1 MAILQA
7 DSTGRIKGKFMIPAN
22 IPAGSKLVTFLGSQG
37 TYGEGVFVGQGSLT
51 TQTLRQVTQITRM
64 WYDPV
69 AQTFALTRDAQIAG
83 VDLWFTAKET
93 DVRVQ
98 IRDVEN
104 GVPGRTVL
112 AERVLKPE
120 QIVASGGGHTRV
132 LFPAPVTLARDTE
145 YCLVILCNDA
155 TTALA
160 IAQMGKFDSLA
171 QKWVTAQPYAV
182 GVLLTSSNA
191 SSWTAHQ
198 DMDLAFRLLEP
209 DYTATSREISLGSA
223 TLANAT
229 DLLLYALAETP
240 AASAAVDYTLN
251 LPDGAQVTVAQGQ
264 AVTFA
269 EPKSGNCEV
278 VANLRGSTA
287 DMGPVLWPG
296 AQLLSG
302 SLKTTADYYTRSV
315 VAEGASRASLIYD
328 ALIPSGASVTPEIRI
343 DSGEWQAMTPEG
355 TVKGDSGFVEFRYG
369 SELSSASLIKV
380 RLTLAGT
387 SAARPYVSS
396 IRLLATA

>member
-1 MAILQA
+1 MATLQA
-7 DSTGRIKGKFMIPAN
+7 DSTGKIKGKFQIPAN
-22 IPAGSKLVTFLGSQG
+22 IPAGSKSVTFLGSQG
-37 TYGEGVFVGQGSLT
+37 TYGEGVFVGQGNLT

-69 AQTFALTRDAQIAG
+69 AQTFALTRDAQLAG

-104 GVPGRTVL
+104 GMPGRTVL
-112 AERVLKPE
+112 AERILTPD
-120 QIVASGGGHTRV
+120 QIVATGGGGTRV
-132 LFPAPVTLARDTE
+132 LFPAPLTLSRDTE
-145 YCLVILCNDA
+145 YCLVILCNDS

-160 IAQMGKFDSLA
+160 IAQMGKKDNLV

-191 SSWTAHQ
+191 SSWTVHQ
-198 DMDLAFRLLEP
+198 DMDLTFRLLEP
-209 DYTATSREISLGSA
+209 DYTSESREISLGSA
-223 TLANAT
+223 ELDNAT

-240 AASAAVDYTLN
+240 AASAVVDYTLK
-251 LPDGAQVTVAQGQ
+251 LPDGSQVTVAQGQ
-264 AVTFA
+264 AVSL
-269 EPKSGNCEV
+269 PSPQSGNCEV
-278 VANLRGSTA
+278 LANLRGSSA

-302 SLKTTADYYTRSV
+302 NLKTTADYYTRSV
-315 VAEGASRASLIYD
+315 VASGASKASLIYD
-328 ALIPSGASVTPEIRI
+328 AFVPSGASVTPEIQI
-343 DSGEWQAMTPEG
+343 DSGDWQAMTLEG
-355 TVKGDSGFVEFRYG
+355 TVKGDGGFVEFRYG
-369 SELSSASLIKV
+369 HELVNASLIKV
-380 RLTLAGT
+380 RLTLAGS
-387 SAARPYVSS
+387 SATRPYVAS

>member
-7 DSTGRIKGKFMIPAN
+7 DATGRVKGKFQIPAN
-22 IPAGSKLVTFLGSQG
+22 IPAGSKAVTFLGSQG
-37 TYGEGVFVGQGSLT
+37 TYGEGVFVGQGNLT
-51 TQTLRQVTQITRM
+51 TQTLRQVQQITRM

-69 AQTFALTRDAQIAG
+69 AQTFALTRDAQLAG

-104 GVPGRTVL
+104 GMPGRTVL
-112 AERVLKPE
+112 AERVLTPD
-120 QIVASGGGHTRV
+120 QIVATGGGHTRV
-132 LFPAPVTLARDTE
+132 LFPAPLTLSRDTE

-155 TTALA
+155 TTSLA
-160 IAQMGKFDSLA
+160 IAQMGKKDNLA

-191 SSWTAHQ
+191 SSWTVHQ

-209 DYTATSREISLGSA
+209 DYTSESREISLGNA
-223 TLANAT
+223 ELDNAT

-240 AASAAVDYTLN
+240 AASAVVDYTLK
-251 LPDGAQVTVAQGQ
+251 LPDGTQVTVAQGQ
-264 AVTFA
+264 ALTLA
-269 EPKSGNCEV
+269 SPQSGICEV
-278 VANLRGSTA
+278 LANLRGSSA

-302 SLKTTADYYTRSV
+302 NLKTTADYYTRSV
-315 VAEGASRASLIYD
+315 VATGASKASLVYD
-328 ALIPSGASVTPEIRI
+328 ALIPSGAGVTPEIQI
-343 DSGEWQAMTPEG
+343 DSGEWQAMALEG
-355 TVKGDSGFVEFRYG
+355 TVKGDGGFVEFRYG
-369 SELSSASLIKV
+369 HELANANLIKV
-380 RLTLAGT
+380 RLTLAGS
-387 SAARPYVSS
+387 SAARPYVAS